1 MDKHADYSLIQRR
14 VLSILGSGETMIH
27 NLGSL
32 ISGVMVGFVVMAYL
46 GPFLAIIGMIAS
58 IIATVN
64 FMLRMIIPKKER
76 TNVKPWG

>member
-1 MDKHADYSLIQRR
+1 
-14 VLSILGSGETMIH
+14 MIH

-32 ISGVMVGFVVMAYL
+32 ISGVMVGFVIMAYL

-76 TNVKPWG
+76 ANVKPWG